1 MGCAAG
7 ADVVEDEKLFGR
19 GGGGFGGLWLFRE
32 GVIFLVGE
40 LEIMGSRERGGGGG
54 DYELE
59 RGLEVEGKEEAY
71 HLKGNFG
78 LCVW

>member
-19 GGGGFGGLWLFRE
+19 GGGGFGGLWLCRE

-40 LEIMGSRERGGGGG
+40 LEIMGSREGRGEGIMIW
-54 DYELE
+54 E
-59 RGLEVEGKEEAY
+59 RGLEVEGKKEAY